1 MCTSYNGIIFTAMLI
16 LVTSSS
22 LQACPTWFTQCPN
35 STACVCGQ
43 QFNSENFKLVD
54 CNQFLN
60 KTMLLPGYCMTH
72 NESDDN
78 EYIGICPYNTK
89 SSSFNYS
96 VVPSDVSKLNE
107 EMCGPLN
114 RTGLLCSECQDGLG
128 PAVFSFTRECKEC
141 LEYPYGW
148 ILFFVRL
155 TVPLTL
161 FCILVIVF
169 EIDVASPSLNGFVIV
184 AQFTSCAICRN
195 PFLVSGLTDSY
206 SIVKFAADCYSLFN
220 LDILLFL
227 IPSFCISEDLEM
239 LHVLALEYTVALYPI
254 LFTIAA
260 YLVILLHYKGCKVV
274 VFCWKPF
281 RRCFIKFRKSW
292 ELKGSVISAFATF
305 LHLSCC
311 KLSVISVFLLQEV
324 PVMDKK
330 GGIIYRLYYGTDFAF
345 YGITYK
351 ILAGISVVL
360 LVIMVVLPA
369 LFLLLYQF
377 PLFQRCLQMCRIRC
391 VLLHEL
397 ANITQG
403 SFKNGTS
410 PGTRDY
416 RWFAGL
422 YLILRLILIYFITQ
436 PYNLFILLSLCT
448 PMAMLVIVL
457 RPYKEDRYNKLDAI
471 FWLLPVFIISS
482 HMYILARYGPDHW
495 NGVLYAAVSVP
506 LIYLVCL
513 ILWRVFMSAF
523 KWCRLYCFEA
533 IRLRIFNRTKM
544 DDKEDSFPH
553 RIISPNEYTPLIL
566 HASNK

>member
-1 MCTSYNGIIFTAMLI
+1 MRTASNGIVFMALLC
-16 LVTSSS
+16 LVTSMSQ
-22 LQACPTWFTQCPN
+22 QACPTWFIQSPN
-35 STACVCGQ
+35 STVCVCGH
-43 QFNSENFKLVD
+43 QFNSESIKLVD

-60 KTMLLPGYCMTH
+60 KTMLLSGYCITH
-72 NESDDN
+72 SESDDN

-89 SSSFNYS
+89 SSSFGYS
-96 VVPSDVSKLNE
+96 VVPSDVSELNE

-128 PAVFSFTRECKEC
+128 PAIFSFTRECKEC

-155 TVPLTL
+155 IVPLTL

-169 EIDVASPSLNGFVIV
+169 RVNISSPSLNGFVII
-184 AQFTSCAICRN
+184 AQFISCVLSTN

-206 SIVKFAADCYSLFN
+206 SIVKCVADCYNLFN
-220 LDILLFL
+220 LDIFLFL

-274 VFCWKPF
+274 VFCWRPF
-281 RRCFIKFRKSW
+281 RRCFIRFRKSW
-292 ELKGSVISAFATF
+292 ELKGSVINAFATF

-311 KLSVISVFLLQEV
+311 KLSVVSVFLLQEV
-324 PVMDKK
+324 HIMNKK
-330 GGIIYRLYYGTDFAF
+330 GEITYRLYYGTDYTV

-351 ILAGISVVL
+351 MLAGISVAL
-360 LVIMVVLPA
+360 LVIMIILPA
-369 LFLLLYQF
+369 LFLLLYQCHF
-377 PLFQRCLQMCRIRC
+377 FQRCLQVCRIRC

-422 YLILRLILIYFITQ
+422 HLILRAVLIYLINQ
-436 PYNLFILLSLCT
+436 PYKVIIFLSLFT
-448 PMAMLVIVL
+448 LMAILVIVL
-457 RPYKEDRYNKLDAI
+457 RPYKEDKYNKLDSI
-471 FWLLPVFIISS
+471 FWLLPAFTISIQFY
-482 HMYILARYGPDHW
+482 HLATGIHL
-495 NGVLYAAVSVP
+495 NGVMYATVSFP

-513 ILWRVFMSAF
+513 ILWRVFKSAF
-523 KWCRLYCFEA
+523 KWCQPYCFGA
-533 IRLRIFNRTKM
+533 NSFLRLNRTKV
-544 DDKEDSFPH
+544 DDKEDPFPH
-553 RIISPNEYTPLIL
+553 RMLNPNEYTPLIP